1 MRGILNLA
9 VVIVGG
15 VMLADLV
22 ANSQGTKTLFDGV
35 GSLWQMSINGLL
47 GKSSSGSGPGGS
59 GGNGGGN

>member
-1 MRGILNLA
+1 MRGVLNLL

-22 ANSQGTKTLFDGV
+22 ANSTGTKTLFDGV

-47 GKSSSGSGPGGS
+47 GKSSTGSGAGGTGS
-59 GGNGGGN
+59 KGN

>member
-22 ANSQGTKTLFDGV
+22 ANKDGTSALFSGV

-47 GKSSSGSGPGGS
+47 GKSSSGDGPQGA
-59 GGNGGGN
+59 GGNQGS

>member
-22 ANSQGTKTLFDGV
+22 ANKDGTSALFTGV

-47 GKSSSGSGPGGS
+47 GKSNTGTNPGGAQ
-59 GGNGGGN
+59 

>member
-22 ANSQGTKTLFDGV
+22 ANSEGTKSLFDGV

-47 GKSSSGSGPGGS
+47 GKSSTGSGAGGTGS
-59 GGNGGGN
+59 KGN